1 MKISWSSLLW
11 GALGL
16 VAGFSLC
23 YFSFVPVVRM
33 PSVVVATQTV
43 RQHHDLEWRPQKV
56 LPVFPPKVAGH

>member
-23 YFSFVPVVRM
+23 YFSLVPVVRM
-33 PSVVVATQTV
+33 PSVVVGTQAV
-43 RQHHDLEWRPQKV
+43 RQHLEWRPQKV